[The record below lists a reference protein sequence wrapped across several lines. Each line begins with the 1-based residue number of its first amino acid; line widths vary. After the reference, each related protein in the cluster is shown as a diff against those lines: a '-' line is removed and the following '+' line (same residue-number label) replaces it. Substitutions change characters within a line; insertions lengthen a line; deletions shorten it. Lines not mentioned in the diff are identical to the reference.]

1 MYIVLWCKL
10 YFLTGDNTSWRETDG
25 PKCVAR
31 WESPE
36 ERTEWRRSG
45 FALCSLGVRGTG
57 GEKQGHDRW
66 LDSHQLRRGPWSGTV
81 TLAGALGWWT
91 SGVLLYP
98 IWGWPRTCQ
107 GGSWKC
113 VRQGLGSVLDSCY
126 CPWLFLQWFLI
137 CKVRDTGKVFKVV
150 SSSLDKVCSFMLPN
164 SVVSVDAPH
173 FAYPFAS

>member
-1 MYIVLWCKL
+1 MERNWWAQMCGKA
-10 YFLTGDNTSWRETDG
+10 RESRGEDRVEEKRFRTLLSG
-25 PKCVAR
+25 GKGNR
-31 WESPE
+31 W
-36 ERTEWRRSG
+36 W
-45 FALCSLGVRGTG
+45 A
-57 GEKQGHDRW
+57 KQGHDRW

-113 VRQGLGSVLDSCY
+113 VWQGLGSVLDSCY
-126 CPWLFLQWFLI
+126 CHWLFLQWFLI
-137 CKVRDTGKVFKVV
+137 CKVRDTSKIFKVV

-173 FAYPFAS
+173 FA